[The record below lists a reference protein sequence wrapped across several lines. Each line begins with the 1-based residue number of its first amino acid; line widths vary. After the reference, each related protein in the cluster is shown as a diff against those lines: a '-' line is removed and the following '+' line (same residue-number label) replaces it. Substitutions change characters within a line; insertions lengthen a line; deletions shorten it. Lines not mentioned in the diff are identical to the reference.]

1 MLTDTPTLLSS
12 APIAG
17 QAYRVGEEDGVTIAE
32 VIRVWPSPAWYS
44 YTAEGAWEEHH
55 PFAHVRWADEAP
67 EGNEDDDPDLI
78 PVDAMGW
85 DLPLQPLFA
94 EIPAPVRAALMP
106 QDDWICWAALK
117 LVHAVPEVLDVVQ
130 DNPTLG
136 GMLAVHV
143 DAAEDREATCR
154 QLRDLLRRP
163 RHHLLPLLGLPA
175 RRSYVGILGRIDPMT
190 LGIPTAWLQGISGS
204 QLVINLLNSD
214 DALVRKWIRHLPR
227 IRADVV
233 ITLMHEH
240 LRALCTFDL
249 LADPDKIIYWGLHTY
264 LSRIATGR
272 SRAYASPTPALF
284 RSRAE
289 LMEAIHDLPRPEA
302 RRWKPSDFPRPF
314 TPPTEDEVLQGRP
327 SVTLTGVR
335 SAAVLH
341 ALGVENE
348 LCIAEDR
355 RFPERSARGDGAVY
369 VAAWEEG
376 GEPLAATVSLRVSK
390 ATGWSVRQVRL
401 PDNGKAPD
409 WLAERLAT
417 WAAGIAVR
425 PDLFGPPPE
434 LGD

>member
-1 MLTDTPTLLSS
+1 MLTDIPTLLSS

-44 YTAEGAWEEHH
+44 YTAEGTWEEYH
-55 PFAHVRWADEAP
+55 PIAHVRWADEGP
-67 EGNEDDDPDLI
+67 ETNEDDDLDLI
-78 PVDAMGW
+78 PVDAIGW

-106 QDDWICWAALK
+106 QDAWTCWAALK
-117 LVHAVPEVLDVVQ
+117 LVHAAPEVLDVVR

-143 DAAEDREATCR
+143 DDAEDREATCDE
-154 QLRDLLRRP
+154 LRDLLRRP

-190 LGIPTAWLQGISGS
+190 LGIPADWLRGVSGP
-204 QLVINLLNSD
+204 QLVINLLSSD
-214 DALVRKWIRHLPR
+214 NPQVRKWIHHLPQ

-233 ITLMHEH
+233 LVLMNER

-249 LADPDKIIYWGLHTY
+249 LADPGKIIYWGLHTY

-272 SRAYASPTPALF
+272 SRGYASPTPALF

-302 RRWKPSDFPRPF
+302 RRWKPGDFLRPF
-314 TPPTEDEVLQGRP
+314 RLPTEDAVLQGSP
-327 SVTLTGVR
+327 MVTLTGVR
-335 SAAVLH
+335 TAAQLH
-341 ALGVENE
+341 EIGIENE

-369 VAAWEEG
+369 VAAWQER
-376 GEPLAATVSLRVSK
+376 GETLEATVSLRVNK
-390 ATGWSVRQVRL
+390 ATGWALRQVRL
-401 PDNGKAPD
+401 PGNGKAPD
-409 WLAERLAT
+409 WLEERLAQ
-417 WAAGIAVR
+417 WATDIDVR

-434 LGD
+434 PGD